1 MSEIAPSILAA
12 DFNRLG
18 ASISELERAGINIL
32 HIDVMDGRFVPSI
45 SFGMPVIQSIRRESK
60 LLFDCHLMIEE
71 PIRYIEEFV
80 NVGADS
86 ITVHTE
92 ACSNL
97 KGTIDKIHSYGVKAG
112 IAFNPAT
119 KTEGVEEILGL
130 VDLALVMSV
139 NPGFGG
145 QKFMPEVMDKVDYL
159 REFRKEHGYSYNI
172 EIDGGINSKNIAE
185 VSTRGVDW
193 IVAGTSVFRGNIE
206 ENVTNLKEVLKGAF
220 RES

>member
-18 ASISELERAGINIL
+18 ASVSELERIGIKIL

-45 SFGMPVIQSIRRESK
+45 SFGMPVIESIRRESG
-60 LLFDCHLMIEE
+60 LLFDVHLMIEE
-71 PIRYIEEFV
+71 PIRYIDDFV
-80 NVGADS
+80 KAGADS
-86 ITVHTE
+86 ITVHCE
-92 ACSNL
+92 ACGDI
-97 KGTIDKIHSYGVKAG
+97 KDTIGKIHSHGLKAG

-119 KTEGVEEILGL
+119 PTEGMEEVLGM

-145 QKFMPEVMDKVDYL
+145 QKFMPEVMVKVDAL
-159 REFRKEHGYSYNI
+159 RRLRDESGYSYVI
-172 EIDGGINSKNIAE
+172 EIDGGINRKNIAD
-185 VSTRGVDW
+185 VSARGVDW
-193 IVAGTSVFRGNIE
+193 IVAGTAVFGGNIE
-206 ENVTNLKEVLKGAF
+206 ENVTNLKEVLGSAF